1 MKEEQTFRKVV
12 FLDTMTLHYTRLC
25 LEYAEKNDLQFPAD
39 EQTISILK
47 NHFGRVSEKPLK
59 ESLLKGLETI
69 ILLSKNDVQIEYA
82 SVSELEM
89 ITGIVEG
96 EARIK
101 VAQEG
106 IPYRM
111 WSKFPEREIRDRIAA
126 EDSAAIKDRITARAT
141 FNRCGKRER
150 ATLTFLYSN
159 SPQTARWSRA
169 WKERVAMKESTLES
183 VAPSMPT
190 WETLEDWTRSSIQ
203 ALLQRVLEEE
213 VTEFLG
219 RTRYERRSAVDSGPG
234 SRNGHGKRRRLSLMS
249 GTIEVKRP
257 RVRGLEE
264 RFESRILPLFLR
276 RTHEVTQLLPELYL
290 HGLSQGDFELALRGL
305 LGDAA
310 PLSPSSI
317 GRLRAKWEE
326 EFETWQERRLDDR
339 ELVYAWA
346 DGLYVK
352 AGLEK
357 DKAALLVVIGAMS
370 DGRKQVLAIR
380 SGHRESTESWLKVLR
395 DLRDRG
401 LCAPVLLM
409 ADGGLPIWS
418 AAEQVWPEAAQ
429 QRCWNHKI
437 INVLDDLPKRVQGKA
452 RALLTQ
458 IPVAETRKE
467 AETRRDTF
475 AARYRERYPAAVA
488 TLERDWQ
495 RMVTFY
501 DFPEQHWK
509 HLRTTN
515 PVESPFASVRL
526 RTNAGKRYKRVQGAT
541 ALIWRVLMVAEKR
554 FRKLNAPELLADVF
568 AGDQY
573 QNGKPIQREDASSKE
588 GFKKKAA

>member
-1 MKEEQTFRKVV
+1 MMK
-12 FLDTMTLHYTRLC
+12 
-25 LEYAEKNDLQFPAD
+25 
-39 EQTISILK
+39 
-47 NHFGRVSEKPLK
+47 
-59 ESLLKGLETI
+59 
-69 ILLSKNDVQIEYA
+69 SK
-82 SVSELEM
+82 
-89 ITGIVEG
+89 
-96 EARIK
+96 
-101 VAQEG
+101 
-106 IPYRM
+106 
-111 WSKFPEREIRDRIAA
+111 
-126 EDSAAIKDRITARAT
+126 
-141 FNRCGKRER
+141 
-150 ATLTFLYSN
+150 
-159 SPQTARWSRA
+159 
-169 WKERVAMKESTLES
+169 LES
-183 VAPSMPT
+183 VSSSMPT

-203 ALLQRVLEEE
+203 ELMQRLLEEE
-213 VTEFLG
+213 VTELLG
-219 RTRYERRSAVDSGPG
+219 RTRYQRRSVVDGSSG
-234 SRNGHGKRRRLSLMS
+234 SRNGHGKPRRLSLMS

-257 RVRGLEE
+257 RVRDLEE

-276 RTHEVTQLLPELYL
+276 RTHAVTQLLPELYL

-317 GRLRAKWEE
+317 GRLRSKWEE

-346 DGLYVK
+346 DGIYVK

-370 DGRKQVLAIR
+370 DGRKEVLAIR

-409 ADGGLPIWS
+409 ADGGLPIWG

-437 INVLDDLPKRVQGKA
+437 INVLDNLPKRGQGKA

-458 IPVAETRKE
+458 IPTADTRAQAE
-467 AETRRDTF
+467 ARRDTF
-475 AARYRERYPAAVA
+475 AARYRDRYPKAVA
-488 TLERDWQ
+488 TLERDWE
-495 RMVTFY
+495 RMITFY
-501 DFPEQHWK
+501 EFPQQHWR

-526 RTNAGKRYKRVQGAT
+526 RTNAGKRYKRVQSAT
-541 ALIWRVLMVAEKR
+541 ALIWRVLMVAEKH
-554 FRKLNAPELLADVF
+554 FRKLNAFELLPVVY
-568 AGDQY
+568 AGQKY
-573 QNGKPIQREDASSKE
+573 QDGKPIQEEKTAKRRMKR
-588 GFKKKAA
+588 AA

>member
-1 MKEEQTFRKVV
+1 
-12 FLDTMTLHYTRLC
+12 
-25 LEYAEKNDLQFPAD
+25 
-39 EQTISILK
+39 
-47 NHFGRVSEKPLK
+47 
-59 ESLLKGLETI
+59 
-69 ILLSKNDVQIEYA
+69 
-82 SVSELEM
+82 
-89 ITGIVEG
+89 
-96 EARIK
+96 
-101 VAQEG
+101 
-106 IPYRM
+106 
-111 WSKFPEREIRDRIAA
+111 
-126 EDSAAIKDRITARAT
+126 
-141 FNRCGKRER
+141 
-150 ATLTFLYSN
+150 
-159 SPQTARWSRA
+159 
-169 WKERVAMKESTLES
+169 MKESMLES
-183 VAPSMPT
+183 VMSSMPT

-203 ALLQRVLEEE
+203 ELMQRLLEEE
-213 VTEFLG
+213 GTELLG
-219 RTRYERRSAVDSGPG
+219 RTRYQRRSVTDGGSG
-234 SRNGHGKRRRLSLMS
+234 SRNGHGKPRRLSLMS

-257 RVRGLEE
+257 RVRDLEE

-276 RTHEVTQLLPELYL
+276 RTHEVTQMLPELYL

-317 GRLRAKWEE
+317 GRLRGKWEE

-346 DGLYVK
+346 DGIYVK

-370 DGRKQVLAIR
+370 DGRKEVLAIR

-418 AAEQVWPEAAQ
+418 ACEQVWPEAAQ

-458 IPVAETRKE
+458 MPVSETRKE

-475 AARYRERYPAAVA
+475 AARYRDRYPEAVA
-488 TLERDWQ
+488 TLERDWE

-526 RTNAGKRYKRVQGAT
+526 RTNAGKRYKRVQAAT

-568 AGDQY
+568 AGEKY
-573 QNGKPIQREDASSKE
+573 QDGKPIQREDASSKE